1 MDLFATLDRK
11 SKVYQRREEAAG
23 AHRTGLLP
31 RLPGDGPVARPPGK
45 VPGESK
51 VPVRELTERALL
63 QQYAPPG
70 AVVNERGDIFYLHGR
85 TGKYLEPA
93 PGEAGMN
100 ILKMAREGLRPDLTT
115 ALHKAVALKAPVRHP
130 GLRIKTNGDFTIV
143 NLTVQPVPAGP
154 DSDVAAKLFLVVFE
168 DAPAPDPHTP

>member
-1 MDLFATLDRK
+1 
-11 SKVYQRREEAAG
+11 
-23 AHRTGLLP
+23 
-31 RLPGDGPVARPPGK
+31 

-51 VPVRELTERALL
+51 VPARKLTERALL

-143 NLTVQPVPAGP
+143 NLTGSSRCPRARIQTSRPNY
-154 DSDVAAKLFLVVFE
+154 S
-168 DAPAPDPHTP
+168 

>member
-1 MDLFATLDRK
+1 
-11 SKVYQRREEAAG
+11 
-23 AHRTGLLP
+23 
-31 RLPGDGPVARPPGK
+31 
-45 VPGESK
+45 
-51 VPVRELTERALL
+51 VRELTERALL

-168 DAPAPDPHTP
+168 DAPAPVPATL